1 MDSTT
6 FNFQDAIKNGIFL
19 LSGLGLTLKI
29 TLFSLIG
36 AVVIGLVAAL
46 LRISRIP
53 GIAHLARLYV
63 DFFRCTPALVQL
75 VWLYYALPISFGF
88 DLSAFSAAVVTLSL
102 NMGAFLSE
110 IFRAGIQSIDK
121 GQREAAFVLGMSYW
135 QSMQIVVLPQAIAR
149 VLPPIGSSM
158 IVLVKDSSLASFIAV
173 PEMTYQGQ
181 ILQAATFRPVEV
193 LTVVAVIYFVLNY
206 PLTLVVRYLENRSAR
221 AR

>member
-1 MDSTT
+1 MDFT
-6 FNFQDAIKNGIFL
+6 FNFHDAIKNGTFL

-36 AVVIGLVAAL
+36 AVVMGLVTAL

-221 AR
+221 NR